1 MEKLLEKLTITSFL
15 LHQDRIVISWTHF
28 LGRELPD
35 KQSLIAML
43 SAVQRHF
50 RGLSGWVTVREFRA
64 QYIHVTVSHCKS
76 SHTHKAEPLWST
88 TATDRAEPLWSTTDI
103 ICGIMTNFLE

>member
-28 LGRELPD
+28 LGRELPA

-43 SAVQRHF
+43 SGVQRHL
-50 RGLSGWVTVREFRA
+50 RGLSGWLTVREFT
-64 QYIHVTVSHCKS
+64 HVTVSHCKS
-76 SHTHKAEPLWST
+76 SHTHKAEPLWSA
-88 TATDRAEPLWSTTDI
+88 TAHTNRAEPLWYTIAHSDRAEPL
-103 ICGIMTNFLE
+103 